1 MTALVTGATGF
12 AGAHLMEALRQG
24 AVEAYGTSLSGGA
37 DGRIRQTDLTDYDA
51 VVGLLDELRPETI
64 FHLAAFASPAL
75 SFKEPV
81 EAVTSTL
88 TMQINLF
95 QACLA
100 LRIKPRIVVVSSGQI
115 YGMTDAARLP
125 LAETTP
131 LDLPSPYAVAKVG
144 QENLVSMYAKLGV
157 ESVIARPFNHIGP
170 GQQPGYLV
178 ADLTKQ
184 IAELERDGGEVLR
197 VGNLSSKRDFT
208 DVRDVVRAYLLLAA
222 KGTAGEVYNV
232 CSGTSRSGQEILD
245 LLLRASGAR
254 IRTEQDPARMRP
266 ADVPDLRGDA
276 TKIRQDTGW
285 APEIPIEQTLAETL
299 AYWRSQVAG
308 Q

>member
-115 YGMTDAARLP
+115 YGMSDAARLP

-208 DVRDVVRAYLLLAA
+208 DVRDVVRAYILLAA

-285 APEIPIEQTLAETL
+285 TPEIPIEQTLTETL

>member
-12 AGAHLMEALRQG
+12 AGAHLMAALRQAG
-24 AVEAYGTSLSGGA
+24 EAEAYGTSLSGSA
-37 DGRIRQTDLTDYDA
+37 DGHIRQTDLTDYDA
-51 VVGLLDELRPETI
+51 VVALLDELRPETI

-81 EAVTSTL
+81 VAVTSTL
-88 TMQINLF
+88 AMQINLF

-125 LAETTP
+125 LDESTP

-208 DVRDVVRAYLLLAA
+208 DVRDVVRAYILLAA
-222 KGTAGEVYNV
+222 KGTVGEVYNV
-232 CSGTSRSGQEILD
+232 CTGRSRSGQEILD
-245 LLLRASGAR
+245 LLLTASEAR
-254 IRTEQDPARMRP
+254 IRTEPDPARMRP

-276 TKIRQDTGW
+276 TKIRLDTGW
-285 APEIPIEQTLAETL
+285 VPEIPIEQTLSDTL
-299 AYWRSQVAG
+299 AYWRAQPA
-308 Q
+308 

>member
-1 MTALVTGATGF
+1 VTGATGF

-115 YGMTDAARLP
+115 YGMSDAARLP

-157 ESVIARPFNHIGP
+157 ESVVARPFNHIGP

-285 APEIPIEQTLAETL
+285 TPEIPIEQTLAETL

>member
-12 AGAHLMEALRQG
+12 AGAHLMAALRQSG
-24 AVEAYGTSLSGGA
+24 EVEAYGTSLSGSA
-37 DGRIRQTDLTDYDA
+37 DGHIRQTDLSDYDA
-51 VVGLLDELRPETI
+51 VVALLDELRPETI

-81 EAVTSTL
+81 VAVTSTL
-88 TMQINLF
+88 AMQINLF

-100 LRIKPRIVVVSSGQI
+100 VRIKPRIVVVSSGQI

-125 LAETTP
+125 LDETTP

-157 ESVIARPFNHIGP
+157 EAVIARPFNHIGP

-184 IAELERDGGEVLR
+184 IVELERDGGQVLR

-222 KGTAGEVYNV
+222 KGTVGGVYNV
-232 CSGTSRSGQEILD
+232 CSGRSRSGQEILD
-245 LLLRASGAR
+245 LLLQASGAQ

-276 TKIRQDTGW
+276 TKIRLDTGW
-285 APEIPIEQTLAETL
+285 TPEIPIEQTLSDTL
-299 AYWRSQVAG
+299 AYWRARA
-308 Q
+308 

>member
-115 YGMTDAARLP
+115 YGMSDAARLP

-157 ESVIARPFNHIGP
+157 ESVVARPFNHIGP

-285 APEIPIEQTLAETL
+285 TPEIPIEQTLAETL

>member
-12 AGAHLMEALRQG
+12 AGAHLMAALRQSG
-24 AVEAYGTSLSGGA
+24 EVQAYGTSLSGSA
-37 DGRIRQTDLTDYDA
+37 DGHIRQTDLTDYDA
-51 VVGLLDELRPETI
+51 VVALLDELRPETI

-125 LAETTP
+125 LDETTP

-144 QENLVSMYAKLGV
+144 QENLVSMYAKLGI
-157 ESVIARPFNHIGP
+157 ESIIARPFNHIGP

-184 IAELERDGGEVLR
+184 IAELERDGGQVLR

-208 DVRDVVRAYLLLAA
+208 DVRDVVRAYILLAA
-222 KGTAGEVYNV
+222 KGTTGEVYNV
-232 CSGTSRSGQEILD
+232 CTGRSRSGQEILD
-245 LLLRASGAR
+245 LLLRASGTE

-276 TKIRQDTGW
+276 TKIRLDTGW
-285 APEIPIEQTLAETL
+285 TPEIPIEQTLSDTL
-299 AYWRSQVAG
+299 AYWRAQAA
-308 Q
+308 